1 MKKRVITII
10 IIVGVTIFLILGAI
24 FMVAYKE
31 LEEEAILKKEIINYT
46 NKDLLTDDF
55 EVEVKT
61 TGDRAYIEE
70 AIKNY
75 YKDLA
80 ENMQSVA
87 NTISNEELQNI
98 LSVESIMKDRP
109 SYQNG
114 HRIITETREKVNNDM
129 DKIKKACEE
138 EYIKGLIDKDKLSDP
153 EYYYDLYLDL
163 VYTDADIEDIKAAS
177 DQIEQTTTQ
186 LNQFF
191 DIVERM
197 LNFLETNDS
206 YLGYENGQFYFTD
219 LEVSNQFQAYI
230 EKLDEL
236 ANQMTV
242 EEGKTE
248 SDTI

>member
-10 IIVGVTIFLILGAI
+10 IVIGVTIFLILGAI

-80 ENMQSVA
+80 KNMQSVA
-87 NTISNEELQNI
+87 NTITSEELQNI

-109 SYQNG
+109 LYQNG
-114 HRIITETREKVNNDM
+114 HQIITTTRQKVNENM
-129 DKIKKACEE
+129 DQIKKSCEE
-138 EYIKGLIDKDKLSDP
+138 DYIKELIDKDKLTDP

-163 VYTDADIEDIKAAS
+163 IYTETDIEDLKIAS
-177 DQIEQTTTQ
+177 NQIEKTTNQ

-191 DIVERM
+191 DIVEEI
-197 LNFLETNDS
+197 LNFLEANDS
-206 YLGYENGQFYFTD
+206 YLAYQNGQFYFTNI
-219 LEVSNQFQAYI
+219 EVSNQFQDYI
-230 EKLDEL
+230 DKLDIL
-236 ANQMTV
+236 ADQMAV
-242 EEGKTE
+242 EAQ
-248 SDTI
+248 DDRV